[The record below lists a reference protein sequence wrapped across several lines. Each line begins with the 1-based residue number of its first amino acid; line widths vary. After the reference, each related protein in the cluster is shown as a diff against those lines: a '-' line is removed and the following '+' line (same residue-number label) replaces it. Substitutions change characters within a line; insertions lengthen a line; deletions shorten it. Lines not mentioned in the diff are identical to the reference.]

1 MRQQMHAPCVCA
13 TQKPK
18 VQAKGPKWLSERQT
32 ATRVP
37 KKKGQNDVGS
47 EINEKIIIV
56 TPASEMWQEGGSKT
70 PPQNRISLGI
80 QVSICHPTK
89 RSGKHQSS
97 EKRKARPRMTKR
109 RRTGKPKKSFP
120 THNSRH
126 RLRTLAERM
135 TPRWK
140 LCVGMR
146 VCKCAFGSLMEG
158 GKPPNEGKSPN
169 RICCKGWCYPT
180 VSCGVGK
187 SPSQSFLLRREA
199 DNIILR

>member
-1 MRQQMHAPCVCA
+1 MRVRH
-13 TQKPK
+13 PK
-18 VQAKGPKWLSERQT
+18 AKGASERAKMIEREADSYEST
-32 ATRVP
+32 
-37 KKKGQNDVGS
+37 KKKRPKRRRQRNQRENNNCYTCFGNVARGWLK
-47 EINEKIIIV
+47 N
-56 TPASEMWQEGGSKT
+56 T
-70 PPQNRISLGI
+70 PQNRISLGI
-80 QVSICHPTK
+80 QVSICHATK